1 MIIFGKCPHCGK
13 KLEQH
18 RNPVPTVD
26 VIIELDGKGIV
37 LIRRKNPPYGWA
49 LPGGFV
55 DYGESLEDAAV
66 REAKE
71 ETSLDITLLDQF
83 HTYSD
88 PKRDARRHTITTVYT
103 AEATGMP
110 KAMDDASEIGV
121 FQKDNLPE
129 KMAFDHRE
137 ILSGYFRE
145 PYSGRLRN
153 TEM

>member
-1 MIIFGKCPHCGK
+1 MATFRKCPHCGK

-26 VIIELDGKGIV
+26 VIIELGGRGIV

-88 PKRDARRHTITTVYT
+88 PKRDARQHTISTVYM
-103 AEATGMP
+103 ARAKGAP
-110 KAMDDASEIGV
+110 KAADDAAETGI

-129 KMAFDHRE
+129 EMAFDHRE
-137 ILSGYFRE
+137 ILRDYFISR
-145 PYSGRLRN
+145 RA
-153 TEM
+153 T